1 LEKVNKINK
10 PLDRLTRGHRE
21 GTQINKMRNE
31 KGDRTTESEKIQK
44 ISMILLQSTIL
55 NATGKLDEMD
65 NFLDRY
71 LVPTLNQDQINHL

>member
-1 LEKVNKINK
+1 
-10 PLDRLTRGHRE
+10 
-21 GTQINKMRNE
+21 MRNE